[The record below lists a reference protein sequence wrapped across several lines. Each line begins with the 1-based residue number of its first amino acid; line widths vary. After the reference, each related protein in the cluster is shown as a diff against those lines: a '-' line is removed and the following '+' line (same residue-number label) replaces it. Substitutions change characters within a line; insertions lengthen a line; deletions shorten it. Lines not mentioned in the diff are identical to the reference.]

1 MQKNPLKEF
10 LSLGPYFRK
19 YRVQYIFGF
28 ICLLLVDAAQMVLP
42 QFIRQAIDLISS
54 GNVAWIAILKISLAM
69 VAVAVVISSGRFLW
83 RYFIHGSSRRIEAEL
98 REKLFNHFLTLSY
111 DFYQANKIGDLMAR
125 MTNDLNA
132 VRMAIGMGFVA
143 LIDGTA
149 MATAILIVMFIQAP
163 HVALPAVLPLP
174 IITLLIL
181 KFGSLVGKLFMRVQ
195 QSYSSVSDIIQE
207 TFAGI
212 RVIKSFV
219 KESWFVG
226 KFSDSNDDYKAANMA
241 LAQVF
246 GFFFPLITFLS
257 GFTTLILL
265 VVGGRSVMEGRLSPG
280 ELVAL
285 LSYLQMLVWPI
296 MGVGFMI
303 NMMQRGA
310 ASLNRVNE
318 ILNTKPTIVSPPEPK
333 RVESKESY
341 EWALEFRDLTWG
353 YSESTPILQNV
364 SLKIPEGSMVGI
376 LGRTGSG
383 KSTLLKTLTRTVDP
397 PEGTVFVKGLDVRHW
412 DLGAL
417 RRIFGVTPQDSYLFS
432 DSIKNNV
439 SFGLAQIPRE
449 PTERTETED
458 VLIRTAIEIASMG
471 TDLADF
477 KDGWNTVIGERGL
490 TLSGG
495 QKQRIAIAR
504 AMIRQAEIL
513 VLDDALSAVD
523 VETEKKILSELMNQR
538 RGKTTLLVSHRVST
552 LRHADYVVVLENG
565 RVIEEGSPKDLEK
578 TEGFYGRMARL
589 QSLVQAEKGDPT

>member
-10 LSLGPYFRK
+10 LTLGPYFRK
-19 YRVQYIFGF
+19 YKVQYIFGF
-28 ICLLLVDAAQMVLP
+28 ICLLIVDAAQMVLP
-42 QFIRQAIDLISS
+42 QFIRQAIDLIST
-54 GNVAWIAILKISLAM
+54 GNVSWIAILKISLAM

-111 DFYQANKIGDLMAR
+111 DFYQTNKIGDLMAR

-163 HVALPAVLPLP
+163 HVALSAVLPLP

-181 KFGSLVGKLFMRVQ
+181 KFGSLVGKLFIGVQ
-195 QSYSSVSDIIQE
+195 QSYSALSDIIQE

-226 KFSDSNDDYKAANMA
+226 KFSDSNDDYKKANMA
-241 LAQVF
+241 LAKVF

-310 ASLNRVNE
+310 ASLSRVNE
-318 ILNTKPTIVSPPEPK
+318 ILNTKPTIVSPQNPV
-333 RVESKESY
+333 RIESLQPSQ
-341 EWALEFRDLTWG
+341 WAIEFRDLTWG
-353 YSESTPILQNV
+353 YRESAPILQGI

-376 LGRTGSG
+376 LGRTGAG

-397 PEGTVFVKGLDVRHW
+397 PEGAVFVKGLDVRHW
-412 DLGAL
+412 DLSEL

-432 DSIKNNV
+432 DSIKNNI
-439 SFGLAQIPRE
+439 SFGLGRPLLEA
-449 PTERTETED
+449 TETED
-458 VLIRTAIEIASMG
+458 AVIRTAIEIVSMG

-495 QKQRIAIAR
+495 QKQRVAIAR

-538 RGKTTLLVSHRVST
+538 KGKTTLLVSHRVST
-552 LRHADYVVVLENG
+552 LAHADYVVVLEDG
-565 RVIEEGSPKDLEK
+565 RIIEEGRPEDLEK

-589 QSLVQAEKGDPT
+589 QSLVQSEKGDPT